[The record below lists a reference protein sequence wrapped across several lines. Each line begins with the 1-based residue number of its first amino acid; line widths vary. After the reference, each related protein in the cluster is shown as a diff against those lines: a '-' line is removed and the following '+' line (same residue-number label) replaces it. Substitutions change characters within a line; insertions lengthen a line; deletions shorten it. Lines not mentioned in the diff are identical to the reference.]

1 MDRRITIT
9 CPKETDKE
17 YFSYKK
23 QTYHADISIYIN
35 NAMLFSHI
43 NDAQEYLPLEYS
55 KEINLNE
62 SKDNL
67 IKFEYK
73 LSFGPEKENVD
84 VIYNLKTNGVCE
96 TTIHRH
102 NFVEGSQNL
111 DEGYLVTFSI
121 NDQKTFLDKKYHEEN
136 SKIIRFDS
144 NYSYPLDV
152 RWFSKKPF
160 TDTSKVYWDDI
171 RFRIE

>member
-35 NAMLFSHI
+35 NATLFSHI

-84 VIYNLKTNGVCE
+84 VIYNLKTN
-96 TTIHRH
+96 
-102 NFVEGSQNL
+102 
-111 DEGYLVTFSI
+111 DY
-121 NDQKTFLDKKYHEEN
+121 
-136 SKIIRFDS
+136 
-144 NYSYPLDV
+144 
-152 RWFSKKPF
+152 
-160 TDTSKVYWDDI
+160 
-171 RFRIE
+171 